1 MGPPLVLKCWNPA
14 IENNMKNAT
23 QGLKRGRL
31 PPASAPLFIVLC
43 HWSALLTGA
52 QIGLPHLR
60 TSLQSVFNPVVV
72 ISLFFLSPAIRSSD
86 AFSAQSQGWSRT
98 YEMRAISVEIL
109 NPYGS

>member
-1 MGPPLVLKCWNPA
+1 MAGS
-14 IENNMKNAT
+14 
-23 QGLKRGRL
+23 

-72 ISLFFLSPAIRSSD
+72 ISLFFLSPTIRSSD
-86 AFSAQSQGWSRT
+86 PFSAQPQGWSRT
-98 YEMRAISVEIL
+98 YETRAISVEIL
-109 NPYGS
+109 NPYGSYLGRIIHLSMRSYHAPE